1 VAIGSTSSIRGR
13 ANLAG
18 YVASKHAVL
27 GLVRSAALEV
37 VGTAVR
43 VNAVLPGPTQTAM
56 IDAIDAMAAS
66 GSAGKVQ
73 RAVAVPYGEPRDV
86 AGAVAFLLS
95 PESRHMNGAALVV
108 DGGSTLA

>member
-43 VNAVLPGPTQTAM
+43 VNAVLPGPTRTAM

-66 GSAGKVQ
+66 GNAGKVQ
-73 RAVAVPYGEPRDV
+73 RAVAAPYGEPRDV
-86 AGAVAFLLS
+86 AGVVAFLLS